1 MPQLGVGMTITILSF
16 VTAQR
21 LAELVYARRNELRL
35 RARGAVEHAP
45 EHYWLIVALHAAWL
59 AGLWLTSIGRPLSLV
74 WFVTFIV
81 LQALRFWVLVTLKER
96 WTTRIIVLP
105 EAPLITDGPYRFM
118 RHPNYAI
125 VTAEI
130 LVLPMVFGL
139 YAYGFAFALANAGV
153 LAIRIRAEN
162 QALQSAAAPS
172 TELSRKA

>member
-1 MPQLGVGMTITILSF
+1 VTELGVAIAILVF

-21 LAELVYARRNELRL
+21 LAELVYARRNEARL

-45 EHYWLIVALHAAWL
+45 EHYWLIVALHGAWL
-59 AGLWLTSIGRPLSLV
+59 AGLWLTAIGRPLSLF
-74 WFVTFIV
+74 WLATFIV
-81 LQALRFWVLVTLKER
+81 LQALRLWVLATLKER

-105 EAPLITDGPYRFM
+105 DAPLIAGGPYRFM

-139 YAYGFAFALANAGV
+139 HAYGIAFALANAGI

-162 QALQSAAAPS
+162 QALESAAAPS
-172 TELSRKA
+172 TRLTQKP